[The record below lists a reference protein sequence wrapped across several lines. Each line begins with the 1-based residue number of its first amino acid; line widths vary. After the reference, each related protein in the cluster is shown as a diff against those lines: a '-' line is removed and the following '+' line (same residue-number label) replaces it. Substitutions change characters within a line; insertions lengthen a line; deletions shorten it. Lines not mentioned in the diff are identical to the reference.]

1 MQGESADLMTK
12 STRGVFILSSP
23 LVIGVCCVCIT
34 GEMIFKNGD
43 WVGIMMNIM
52 SLRLLE

>member
-12 STRGVFILSSP
+12 STREVFILSSP
-23 LVIGVCCVCIT
+23 LGIGVCCVCIT

-43 WVGIMMNIM
+43 WVGISMNYM